1 MNKKSNFSPA
11 KSNLNSLQS
20 LQATIKA
27 HEILLEIL
35 NDNRIMKIGRKSQ
48 NRQKLTRAEM
58 WDAIRSKY
66 PALSNFPIQPRYKD
80 YYCYQGREI
89 LFKLLLEM
97 KIHKSRHLT
106 KAQKQKV
113 QYELNEKV
121 VNKL

>member
-1 MNKKSNFSPA
+1 MKPNKKY
-11 KSNLNSLQS
+11 
-20 LQATIKA
+20 
-27 HEILLEIL
+27 
-35 NDNRIMKIGRKSQ
+35 

>member
-11 KSNLNSLQS
+11 KSNLNSLQETIRLTEVMLS
-20 LQATIKA
+20 LIRQS
-27 HEILLEIL
+27 
-35 NDNRIMKIGRKSQ
+35 NMKPNKKY

-66 PALSNFPIQPRYKD
+66 PTLSNFPIQPRYKD